1 MGMSL
6 NQVMAELKKLGTA
19 QTVKIY
25 KRHGAGE
32 NLYGVSFA
40 NLKTLQK
47 ILRTDQ
53 ALAEQLWETGNVDA
67 RCLATMVADPDKL
80 SSALAD
86 RWISDISFY
95 MLADLVGGLV
105 ARTSHAEESMKRW
118 VKSKEEFVRQ
128 CGYDILS
135 SLLAKGNGIPDAEC
149 EKYLTTIEKEIKSS
163 PNRARHAMNNALIA
177 IGIYKPELREKA
189 IAAAQRIGKVEVDHG
204 ETSCKT
210 PDAVEYINKAA
221 AHYEK
226 KAKAAVKKGRK

>member
-1 MGMSL
+1 MNL
-6 NQVMAELKKLGTA
+6 NQVMTELKKLGTA

-25 KRHGAGE
+25 RRHGAGE

-40 NLKTLQK
+40 NLKVLQK
-47 ILRTDQ
+47 KLKTDQ

-67 RCLATMVADPDKL
+67 RCLATMVADPVKFPD
-80 SSALAD
+80 SLAD
-86 RWISDISFY
+86 RWINDISFY

-105 ARTSHAEESMKRW
+105 ARTPHAGETMKRW
-118 VKSKEEFVRQ
+118 VKSEKEFVRQ

-135 SLLAKGNGIPDAEC
+135 SLLAKGNGVPDAEC
-149 EKYLTTIEKEIKSS
+149 QSYLMTIEKEIKSS

-189 IAAAQRIGKVEVDHG
+189 IAAAQRIGKVDVDHG

-210 PDAVEYINKAA
+210 PDAVEYINKAV

-226 KAKAAVKKGRK
+226 KAGTGGKKGRK